1 MSAVALFRDY
11 ELPWTPSEEEQRRLR
26 RILGAVLGLFIAFG
40 VIIPLLPAPPKSTA
54 PPVLPERVVEF
65 LLERPKPKP
74 VPPPPK
80 VEAPKPAPLELPKLE
95 TPVVK
100 PPPAA
105 ETAAEA
111 APKPDPK
118 QKAASTGLLALSQ
131 QLAELRQLDVNT
143 RTDAKALNAGVGEK
157 TRVDRALL
165 TAKVGEGSGGIA
177 VSATSSG
184 FGGGST
190 GLKGHDTARV
200 AAPPSAAPPADD
212 VERSGR
218 SLKASRTREE
228 IELVFDRNKSA
239 IYALYSRALRDK
251 PTLQGKVVLEVTI
264 APSGEV
270 TACQV
275 VSSELNDPELERKLV
290 ARVRMFRFEAR
301 DVATMTTT
309 KPIEFFPA

>member
-1 MSAVALFRDY
+1 MSAVALYRDY

-26 RILGAVLGLFIAFG
+26 RVLGAVLGLFIAFG
-40 VIIPLLPAPPKSTA
+40 VIIPLLPEREKSAA
-54 PPVLPERVVEF
+54 PPVVPERVVEF

-74 VPPPPK
+74 KPPPP
-80 VEAPKPAPLELPKLE
+80 VATPKPVELPKPE

-100 PPPAA
+100 PLPEPKPVPKL
-105 ETAAEA
+105 EA
-111 APKPDPK
+111 KPDPK
-118 QKAASTGLLALSQ
+118 QKAASAGLLAMSQ
-131 QLAELRQLDVNT
+131 QLAELRQLNVNT
-143 RTDAKALNAGVGEK
+143 KPDAKAVNAGAGEK

-165 TAKVGEGSGGIA
+165 TAKAGEGSTGIA
-177 VSATSSG
+177 VSTVSSG
-184 FGGGST
+184 FGGGAA

-200 AAPPSAAPPADD
+200 AAPPSAAPPAAE

-228 IELVFDRNKSA
+228 IELIFDRNKSA

-270 TACQV
+270 TDCRV
-275 VSSELNDPELERKLV
+275 VSSELNDAELERKLV